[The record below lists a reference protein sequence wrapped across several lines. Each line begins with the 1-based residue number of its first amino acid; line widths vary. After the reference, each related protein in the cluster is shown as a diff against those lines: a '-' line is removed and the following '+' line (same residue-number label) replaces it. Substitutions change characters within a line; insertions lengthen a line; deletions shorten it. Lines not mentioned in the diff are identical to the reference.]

1 MQWKPQLLQALK
13 QVNRTGI
20 APRTVI
26 VGVGQELQGDD
37 GAGVVVVK
45 RLAELIEPNES
56 LRLIEAGH
64 APENVLGNIV
74 RFRPSLLLFVDATQT
89 NAPPG
94 TIHWMSAGEADSVGG
109 STHTLSLAILGD
121 YLHRETGAE
130 VYVIGIEPMRI
141 DFGAELSP
149 LVLASVEACAGTIAD
164 YWRSATTACS
174 AIISGDVSV
183 VKT

>member
-13 QVNRTGI
+13 QASRNGMP
-20 APRTVI
+20 PRTVI

-37 GAGVVVVK
+37 GAGVVVVR

-64 APENVLGNIV
+64 APENILGNIV
-74 RFRPSLLLFVDATQT
+74 RFRPSLLLFIDATQT
-89 NAPPG
+89 HAPSG
-94 TIHWMSAGEADSVGG
+94 TIHWLSAEEAESVGG
-109 STHTLSLAILGD
+109 STHTLSLAMLGS
-121 YLHRETGAE
+121 YLHLETGAE

-141 DFGAELSP
+141 DFGTELSP
-149 LVLASVEACAGTIAD
+149 LVLASVEECAGTIAD

-174 AIISGDVSV
+174 AISIGDVSV
-183 VKT
+183 VNT